1 MRSTVASINALAR
14 VPLQLVAAKFNSSNH
29 RISFRLPRHAFAERK
44 QNISPIFLFSL
55 SYERHVKTLYLVK
68 RIIGDSKLKDEKKFL
83 ESLSSL
89 FEKEQVNFHWLIIL
103 ISKRPGFFGSFSTP
117 QFLPTTIAINST
129 PPELRDCFAFRTPI
143 LPATLSLSRYIIPLF
158 NRTLRSY

>member
-29 RISFRLPRHAFAERK
+29 RISFRSPRHAFAERK

-68 RIIGDSKLKDEKKFL
+68 RIIGDSKLKDEKKIRGKFI
-83 ESLSSL
+83 EP
-89 FEKEQVNFHWLIIL
+89 F
-103 ISKRPGFFGSFSTP
+103 
-117 QFLPTTIAINST
+117 
-129 PPELRDCFAFRTPI
+129 
-143 LPATLSLSRYIIPLF
+143 
-158 NRTLRSY
+158 

>member
-29 RISFRLPRHAFAERK
+29 RISFRSPRHAFAERK

-117 QFLPTTIAINST
+117 QFLPITIAISST
-129 PPELRDCFAFRTPI
+129 PPRLLCFSHSNSPRYSF
-143 LPATLSLSRYIIPLF
+143 TLAIYNP
-158 NRTLRSY
+158 TL